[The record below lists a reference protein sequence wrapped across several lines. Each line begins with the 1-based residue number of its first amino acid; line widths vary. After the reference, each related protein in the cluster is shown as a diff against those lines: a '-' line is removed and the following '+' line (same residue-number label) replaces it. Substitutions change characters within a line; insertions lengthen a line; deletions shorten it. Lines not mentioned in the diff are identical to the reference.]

1 MIFMSFVFNFYLLNF
16 NLTEV
21 FINFLIV
28 VLIAF
33 ILIVLISSY
42 LRFQDIIDFVKNSN
56 SENNDIKISN
66 LIRIKLAD
74 VISRNLKK
82 KTSFSVILIK
92 FNISN
97 QTNFLNDQFI
107 DHIEKYFRD
116 DDLFFK
122 LSGTEIISIIE
133 CDEEF
138 ISSLIDR
145 LIKLANKFFDNF
157 SKKDVYFGIS
167 RFPNCGTTGDELIN
181 LAQKSILKADS
192 ENQII
197 YAESQNDE
205 DSNDKNIKEE
215 NLDDKDKL
223 YDKKIIDPLT
233 NTLNQK
239 AVSKFMQ
246 REISEL
252 RIKKEPCTIFCIKIN
267 NIYNTESYFGKDL
280 VEYII
285 KSIGNLINENIRDS
299 DIVGTYKF
307 GEFMILSH
315 SELEK
320 ASNIGNRL
328 TSLVN
333 KKRFNFDGKII
344 NNTLTIGAAS
354 YPEHGN
360 NIYDLYKKTQKVL
373 DYCNENDIS
382 GYMVYEENK
391 HNLKE

>member
-97 QTNFLNDQFI
+97 QTNFLNHQFI

-391 HNLKE
+391 HNL

>member
-97 QTNFLNDQFI
+97 QTNLLNDQFI
-107 DHIEKYFRD
+107 DHIEKYFRN

-138 ISSLIDR
+138 IRSLIDR

-197 YAESQNDE
+197 FAESQNDE

-267 NIYNTESYFGKDL
+267 NIYNTESYFGKDS

-285 KSIGNLINENIRDS
+285 KSIGNLINENIRGS

-391 HNLKE
+391 HNL

>member
-1 MIFMSFVFNFYLLNF
+1 MILMSFVFNFYLLNF

-92 FNISN
+92 FNINN
-97 QTNFLNDQFI
+97 QTNFLNHQFI

-197 YAESQNDE
+197 YAETQNDE

-285 KSIGNLINENIRDS
+285 KSIGNLINENIRGS

>member
-107 DHIEKYFRD
+107 DYIEKYFRD

-138 ISSLIDR
+138 IRPLIDR

-267 NIYNTESYFGKDL
+267 NIYNTESYFGKDS

-285 KSIGNLINENIRDS
+285 KSIGNLINENIRGS

-344 NNTLTIGAAS
+344 NNTLSIGAAS

-391 HNLKE
+391 HNL

>member
-97 QTNFLNDQFI
+97 QTNFLNHQFI

>member
-82 KTSFSVILIK
+82 KTSFSIILIK

-97 QTNFLNDQFI
+97 QTNILNDQFI

-122 LSGTEIISIIE
+122 LSGNEIISIIE

-138 ISSLIDR
+138 IRSLIDR

-197 YAESQNDE
+197 FAESQNDE

-223 YDKKIIDPLT
+223 FDKKIIDPLT

-267 NIYNTESYFGKDL
+267 NIYNTESYFGKDS

-285 KSIGNLINENIRDS
+285 KSIGNLINENIRGS

-320 ASNIGNRL
+320 AYVIGNRL

-391 HNLKE
+391 HNL

>member
-107 DHIEKYFRD
+107 AHIEKYFRD

-267 NIYNTESYFGKDL
+267 NIYNTESYFGKDS

-285 KSIGNLINENIRDS
+285 KSIGNLINENIRGS

-391 HNLKE
+391 HNL